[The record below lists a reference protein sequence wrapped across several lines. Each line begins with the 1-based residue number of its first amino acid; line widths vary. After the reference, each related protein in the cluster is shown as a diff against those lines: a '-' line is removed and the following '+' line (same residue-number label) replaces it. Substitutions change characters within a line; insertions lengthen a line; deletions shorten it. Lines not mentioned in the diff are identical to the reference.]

1 MVTWVA
7 LLTGAGLGLAG
18 GAAPGPL
25 TALVLTRTLRYG
37 PAEGIRVAMAPII
50 TDGPLL
56 LGSAML
62 AQHLSDGVL
71 AVISLAGAAFLVV
84 LGIESLRAEPLDL
97 DALEAPTGGVMRAVL
112 TNLLNPH
119 PYLFWVAVGGPLV
132 AEASQTGASSVAAF
146 LAGFFGGLCG
156 AKAAMALLAGSARG
170 WLTGGAYVWLL
181 RALGVIMWVFAG
193 GFVWD
198 ALHRL
203 GVLGGA

>member
-1 MVTWVA
+1 MVTGIA
-7 LLTGAGLGLAG
+7 FLTGAGLGLAG

-37 PAEGIRVAMAPII
+37 RAEGIRVAMAPII

-56 LGSAML
+56 LGSAVL
-62 AQHLSDGVL
+62 ARHLSDGIL
-71 AVISLAGAAFLVV
+71 AGISLAGAAFLVV
-84 LGIESLRAEPLDL
+84 LGIESLRAKPLNL
-97 DALEAPTGGVMRAVL
+97 HALEVPTGGVMRAVL

-132 AEASQTGASSVAAF
+132 AEASQTGTPSVLGF

-170 WLTGGAYVWLL
+170 WLTGAAYVWLL
-181 RALGVIMWVFAG
+181 RTLGVVMWVFAG
-193 GFVWD
+193 GFVWG